1 MEENKINIT
10 VTAIINAPIEKVW
23 NYWTSPEHIT
33 QWCNASDDWHA
44 PRAENDVQ
52 LGGKFTTRMEAKD
65 GSFGFDFSGVYDEVR
80 LHEYIA
86 YTMGDGR
93 KVNITFSG
101 NGNETSVTEAF
112 EPENQNPLDMQQA
125 GWQAILD
132 SFKKYVEAN

>member
-1 MEENKINIT
+1 MENSTIT
-10 VTAIINAPIEKVW
+10 VQSIINAPIEKVW
-23 NYWTSPEHIT
+23 QYWTSPKHIT
-33 QWCNASDDWHA
+33 QWCSASDDWHA

-80 LHEYIA
+80 QHEYIA

-101 NGNETSVTEAF
+101 NGNETSVTETF

-132 SFKKYVEAN
+132 SFKKYTEAN